1 MGMGCCDRNDR
12 YWYERVCAN
21 GRVWLGNC
29 EYPSAGIWVWRMTG
43 GVAEPTDTVGTQ
55 AAPAGEPHALSMSP
69 SGGFMVDNHNNL
81 WVAQECD
88 YIQDPE
94 PRIVVLTNS
103 GAFPMTAAAWMAG
116 GDDDS
121 FRFNFDLAIDSRA
134 NPTYVAAAMY
144 EGFGLRILRAKD
156 GSVVT
161 NLNVGVSYR
170 NTAWDAVGNLYATA
184 ATPATATTRGAAD
197 GTSTT

>member
-1 MGMGCCDRNDR
+1 
-12 YWYERVCAN
+12 
-21 GRVWLGNC
+21 
-29 EYPSAGIWVWRMTG
+29 
-43 GVAEPTDTVGTQ
+43 
-55 AAPAGEPHALSMSP
+55 
-69 SGGFMVDNHNNL
+69 
-81 WVAQECD
+81 
-88 YIQDPE
+88 
-94 PRIVVLTNS
+94 
-103 GAFPMTAAAWMAG
+103 MTAAASMAG

-144 EGFGLRILRAKD
+144 EGFGLRILRARD

-184 ATPATATTRGAAD
+184 ASLERWQVFSPPSGPNQATTPAPWTIQVVGSGAITPPNITSISVAGGRLSPGRPPHWKPPTGRWKRSATPFP
-197 GTSTT
+197 TTCANP